1 METLLTK
8 WKEKILN
15 LRKHFPEK
23 SKATTFFVNNFRKDI
38 SYKKNVAV

>member
-8 WKEKILN
+8 WKENILS

-38 SYKKNVAV
+38 YNKKNVAV